1 MTPNEHHKRR
11 LYSWTPVTT
20 KLLSQGGYNILD
32 HVIPDPFTIHKELHD
47 NGWMDRLRPA
57 RTQADN
63 AQLESL
69 MGSFMGSSMPTVRGD
84 KSCFLSQ
91 HHADFAKA
99 HPQLHALLSSLEMTI
114 RDSGLLM
121 EFSHTSVQLAVYP
134 GDGMSGYIR
143 HCDRTGNRCRGETS
157 TAASTK
163 HERVISCIY
172 YLTPNDWTEEDGGHL
187 RLFTNDNEYY
197 DVLPHANRMVVFRS
211 DRVEH
216 QVLPSLKRNRMALT
230 IWIYGALWP
239 TSVDEPTTA
248 AEDPGI
254 SVPRMM
260 ESSGPP
266 PLSVPD
272 QHDSASSIF
281 VAIASYRDSET
292 GPTIQAL
299 LQTAQYPH
307 RIVIGLC
314 LQIDPLQ
321 DADILQSIPKSNIR
335 ILQLHAKDAAGPC
348 YARALC
354 QHLMQGDEDYYLQ
367 IDSHMRFRRNWDT
380 YLIHTLPAG
389 DKTMLTTYPVGYQLP
404 NKIPNE
410 MRGTILVPWKID
422 TAGMLRQRGRLF
434 EKCGSAPIRCYLYAA
449 GFNFSKTLSVKDVP
463 YDVTLRHVFFG
474 EELSMAA
481 RLFTSGW
488 DLYAPPESVVYHL
501 WSRSHRPVVQFNEKA
516 KREST
521 LRLIKELQSLAYDGD
536 RIMKDFW
543 RALKVDVHTQT
554 LELGAENGELKPGD
568 FCDNATM
575 VTPEDP
581 GMLVERKVPLLDA
594 KSQSLIASFLREM

>member
-1 MTPNEHHKRR
+1 MSTPNRR
-11 LYSWTPVTT
+11 LNSWTPVTT
-20 KLLSQGGYNILD
+20 ELLSQGGYNILD
-32 HVIPDPFTIHKELHD
+32 HVIPDPFSIHKEIHD

-57 RTQADN
+57 RTQADS
-63 AQLESL
+63 AQLQSL
-69 MGSFMGSSMPTVRGD
+69 LGSSIPTVRGD

-91 HHADFAKA
+91 QQTNFAEA
-99 HPQLHALLSSLEMTI
+99 HPQLHTLLSSLETTI

-134 GDGMSGYIR
+134 GDGTSGYTR
-143 HCDRTGNRCRGETS
+143 HCDRSGNTCRSETATATA
-157 TAASTK
+157 TAASTR
-163 HERVISCIY
+163 HERIISCIY

-187 RLFTNDNEYY
+187 RLFTNDNDYY
-197 DVLPHANRMVVFRS
+197 DILPHSNRMVVFRS

-239 TSVDEPTTA
+239 TSVDQPTIA

-272 QHDSASSIF
+272 PHDATSTIF

-314 LQIDPLQ
+314 LQIDPVQ
-321 DADILQSIPKSNIR
+321 DADILLSIPKSNIR
-335 ILQLHAKDAAGPC
+335 ILQLHARDAAGPC

-380 YLIHTLPAG
+380 YLVHTLPAG
-389 DKTMLTTYPVGYQLP
+389 DKTMLTAYPVGYQLP
-404 NKIPNE
+404 NRIPNE
-410 MRGTILVPWKID
+410 TRGTLLVPWKMD

-434 EKCGSAPIRCYLYAA
+434 QRRGSSPIRCHLYAA
-449 GFNFSKTLSVKDVP
+449 GFNFSKARSVLEVP

-501 WSRSHRPVVQFNEKA
+501 WSRSHRPVVHSNDKA

-521 LRLIKELQSLAYDGD
+521 LRLVKELRSLASDED
-536 RIMKDFW
+536 RIMEDFW
-543 RALKVDVHTQT
+543 RALKVKVDTQT
-554 LELGAENGELKPGD
+554 LESGAENGGLEPSD
-568 FCDNATM
+568 FCDNATA
-575 VTPEDP
+575 VAPEDL
-581 GMLVERKVPLLDA
+581 GMLLERKVSLLDA
-594 KSQSLIASFLREM
+594 TSQSLIASFLREL